1 MLHKILITSL
11 CFLTLPF
18 LNLPPET
25 FGSVIMRNIPSSLQD
40 QIEKVAIVL
49 IQTILQFSSS
59 FLEGIADYVAP
70 TLPFISLSKGLEL
83 NTLRTM
89 SQIIPQSLR
98 NSRQPFIALSGP
110 SFAQELMNKFPTGLL
125 YAQRKVAFI
134 DTLFIIYLFVLYCLW
149 LEVT

>member
-1 MLHKILITSL
+1 M
-11 CFLTLPF
+11 
-18 LNLPPET
+18 
-25 FGSVIMRNIPSSLQD
+25 
-40 QIEKVAIVL
+40 AIVL
-49 IQTILQFSSS
+49 IQTILQFSSF

-110 SFAQELMNKFPTGLL
+110 SFAQELMNKLPTGLL

-134 DTLFIIYLFVLYCLW
+134 GTLFIIYLFVLYCLW
-149 LEVT
+149 LKVT